1 MKLQEIYGQIEAN
14 KRLIGRMYKGAT
26 IDELIVVPVG
36 YETEFKQLYV
46 HTLDAKQALALLTNK
61 IGQLD
66 INAEYQIYA
75 VIGKTYI
82 RQNNA
87 LFIIN
92 INEITL
98 E

>member
-1 MKLQEIYGQIEAN
+1 
-14 KRLIGRMYKGAT
+14 MYNGAT
-26 IDELIVVPVG
+26 IDELIFVPVG
-36 YETEFKQLYV
+36 YETEFKELYI
-46 HTLDAKQALALLTNK
+46 HTLDAKQALTLLINE

-75 VIGKTYI
+75 VVGKLHI

-92 INEITL
+92 INEINF